1 MDCKKKPEINVDS
14 ILVEL
19 GELGRYQ
26 LLQYFLLGVITLFT
40 SLAYL
45 SYIFTAGQLDY
56 RYIYFV

>member
-56 RYIYFV
+56 R